1 MGLLARFPKLAA
13 WVIVL
18 LLVGVGTLC
27 ALRGLR
33 ALEPGAPPHLSHV
46 QGIVIAVRTSGEFA
60 VRVVGHASRSGHAGN
75 TLWFHVAQG
84 ARISLAHLQRH
95 LQERAPTDVFYLD
108 QRQGLPL
115 AWVAD

>member
-1 MGLLARFPKLAA
+1 MGLLARFPKFAA

-33 ALEPGAPPHLSHV
+33 ALEPGAPPHLNHI
-46 QGIVIAVRTSGEFA
+46 QGIVVAVRAGGDFA
-60 VRVVGHASRSGHAGN
+60 VRVADHAGRTGHTGN

-84 ARISLAHLQRH
+84 ARVSLAHLQRH

-115 AWVAD
+115 AWIAD